1 LVLWALSLSESC
13 CVSILS
19 RSAKCAGVEGH
30 ELSADNMILALNE
43 EQIGDVWSN
52 HVVSLDSYLN
62 AICWVDNSAD
72 EAEIDFMHWK
82 RGVC

>member
-1 LVLWALSLSESC
+1 
-13 CVSILS
+13 
-19 RSAKCAGVEGH
+19 
-30 ELSADNMILALNE
+30 MILALNE